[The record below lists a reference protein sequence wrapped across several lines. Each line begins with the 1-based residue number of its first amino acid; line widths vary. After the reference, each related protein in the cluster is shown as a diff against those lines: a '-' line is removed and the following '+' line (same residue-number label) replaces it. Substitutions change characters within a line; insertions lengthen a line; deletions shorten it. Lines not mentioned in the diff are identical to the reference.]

1 MDSSYPPDKPEGTP
15 CPGSKALV
23 TEQGEFQGFCFRM
36 IPTEKLRPNPWNP
49 NRISTENYRKLKNAI
64 AERGMLSPI
73 LVRPR
78 ENYFEIVDGEHRFKI
93 ARSLKIKEIPCFV
106 AELADTEA
114 RIKTLQ
120 LNGLRGENEPEKLAR
135 LIQDLNLE
143 YVLEDLEQVLP
154 LDRYDLQASL
164 DMLELMEQ
172 NDQTTRLEDEMEQML
187 KQVIFSVVV
196 TREQKNLIE
205 HALAQ
210 MRKSRASSP
219 VRQSPAKAEAQA
231 EAESTDDHKIPEG
244 QLIAE
249 ICEFYLAGIK

>member
-1 MDSSYPPDKPEGTP
+1 MDSSYPPDKPEGS
-15 CPGSKALV
+15 GSLCSRASV
-23 TEQGEFQGFCFRM
+23 TEQGGSQGFCFQM
-36 IPTEKLRPNPWNP
+36 ISTEKLRPNPWNP

-64 AERGMLSPI
+64 AERGMLNPI
-73 LVRPR
+73 LVRPK
-78 ENYFEIVDGEHRFKI
+78 EDHFEIVDGEHRFKI
-93 ARSLKIKEIPCFV
+93 ARSLKIEKIPCFV

-114 RIKTLQ
+114 KIKTLQ

-154 LDRYDLQASL
+154 LDCHDLQASL
-164 DMLELMEQ
+164 DLLELMEQ
-172 NDQTTRLEDEMEQML
+172 DDRTTRLEDEMEQML

-210 MRKSRASSP
+210 IRKARLSP
-219 VRQSPAKAEAQA
+219 PVCQSPAEPEAQA
-231 EAESTDDHKIPEG
+231 GPEGTDDKKIPEG
-244 QLIAE
+244 QLLAE
-249 ICEFYLAGIK
+249 ICEIYLTRIK